1 MRIMQTILI
10 MFTCLFLGAQVL
22 GQDPILY
29 LGDVQSGLAC
39 PTQAKEL
46 SFKYPTGVTP
56 PNSITFKIISFKLFQ
71 KEGASLKTNF

>member
-1 MRIMQTILI
+1 MKAILI

-29 LGDVQSGLAC
+29 LGDVQSGLAF

-46 SFKYPTGVTP
+46 SFKYPTGVIP
-56 PNSITFKIISFKLFQ
+56 PNSITVKIISFKLFQ

>member
-1 MRIMQTILI
+1 MQAILI